1 MSYNLR
7 DEETPDTDVSVSLWF
22 LNEIDHIISAMGWC
36 PKHTWAF
43 PHRSVEFPSIQREDE
58 RYLFPDQILRKRMKE
73 MIEEANRV
81 FPTLARA
88 GKGIVLLKL
97 QDLQEFAEVTGRLV
111 AVRDDLEEIKKI
123 LEARQ

>member
-7 DEETPDTDVSVSLWF
+7 DEETPDTDVSVTLWF
-22 LNEIDHIISAMGWC
+22 LSEIDHTISAIGVSPC
-36 PKHTWAF
+36 G
-43 PHRSVEFPSIQREDE
+43 RYIEREDE
-58 RYLFPDQILRKRMKE
+58 RYLYSNYQILRKCMKE
-73 MIEEANRV
+73 IIEEANRV

-97 QDLQEFAEVTGRLV
+97 QDLQEYTEVSGRLV

-123 LEARQ
+123 LEF

>member
-1 MSYNLR
+1 MSYNLQ
-7 DEETPDTDVSVSLWF
+7 DEETPDTDVSVTLWF

-36 PKHTWAF
+36 PKHTWR
-43 PHRSVEFPSIQREDE
+43 HRSVEFPSIQREDE
-58 RYLFPDQILRKRMKE
+58 RYLLPDQILRKRMKE

-97 QDLQEFAEVTGRLV
+97 QDLQEFAKVSGRLV

-123 LEARQ
+123 LEVRQ